1 MIEITLDLLIKYLG
15 PPERKRGVEYVW
27 QCPYC
32 LDSHKDNLTYNAQKG
47 IVYCFASEGEHSR
60 QLIKNIISNETKNNP
75 KAWKEFLE
83 NKYQN
88 IKKISKE
95 KEEKASIIYEDE
107 KQLEF
112 VNYAAINMIS
122 LMGNL
127 EALTVLLEKRGITK
141 ETAMNVVLGYDTQ
154 KRRWVIPTIKYS
166 TEYTA
171 YLIGFEYRPLDFSKD
186 GISRERGTPTG
197 LAQINAFN
205 DQKNLI
211 VVEGYFDGYVL
222 YQHLTEQNKI
232 NEYHIVTCS
241 NGVSGLLNQL
251 SVINF
256 DKYEKFYLLIDND
269 ETSIP
274 IATKIC
280 NKYPKIINLS
290 TKMFKDCGC
299 KDFNEHYLKCIYNKR
314 ISSRYNL
321 EDIKKIKNIN
331 ELINYVKDKE
341 ATIYPEKINKG
352 YSLEKAGNM
361 EKIILECINNFNG
374 EFNKSVLAKIL
385 SGELVVSRIARY
397 GKKVTDSKFYG
408 LYSPEEYYNIRKE
421 IDNLLRAQVIFSEN
435 NRKWGKI
442 YIRK

>member
-15 PPERKRGVEYVW
+15 PPERKKGSEYVW

-60 QLIKNIISNETKNNP
+60 QLIKNIISNESKNNP
-75 KAWKEFLE
+75 NAWKEFLE

-186 GISRERGTPTG
+186 GISREKGTPTG

-211 VVEGYFDGYVL
+211 IVEGYFDGYVL

-256 DKYEKFYLLIDND
+256 DKYEKCYLLIDND

-290 TKMFKDCGC
+290 TKMFKNCGC

-321 EDIKKIKNIN
+321 DDIKKIKDYYEDTNIISIEKDTLLN
-331 ELINYVKDKE
+331 VLSQGEKRALYILNIIFEIEARKELKQPSVLIIDDIADSFDYKNKYAIIEYLKE
-341 ATIYPEKINKG
+341 ITT
-352 YSLEKAGNM
+352 S
-361 EKIILECINNFNG
+361 NNFYQ
-374 EFNKSVLAKIL
+374 LIL
-385 SGELVVSRIARY
+385 THNFDFYRTTY
-397 GKKVTDSKFYG
+397 GRLG
-408 LYSPEEYYNIRKE
+408 IP
-421 IDNLLRAQVIFSEN
+421 RA
-435 NRKWGKI
+435 NRLQSIKT
-442 YIRK
+442 RT